1 MDMLADLK
9 HLWLVPAFKTLLIA
23 RIISNFGNGLGP
35 IALAFGVLNLEDA
48 TASSLS
54 IVMAAQMV
62 PMVLFMLFGGV
73 IADRF
78 PRAMVVGV
86 SDVLLSAFVI
96 ANGVMLIN
104 GTATVFSLAVIA
116 FISGSLNALWWP
128 AFAGLMPEIVAEEDL
143 QSANAV
149 VGLGVNG
156 ANIAGTVVGGILVAG
171 IGAGW
176 ALVVDGISFFIAG
189 LMVFTLRKYGKT
201 RVQNEHSPTVYVDLV
216 HGWKEFSSR
225 SWVVAVVAGYAIL
238 NMIFESVFAVVGP
251 VHAEQEL
258 GGPKPWSW
266 ILATLSVGML
276 TGVLVSLKIRPKHP
290 LLIAISA
297 QVGVAGWILTMGV
310 TNWVPLIMVSAF
322 FAGIAFDFF
331 FVLWQTAMQTHIPR
345 ESLSRVTSYDAVGSL
360 ALAPLGLIV
369 AGPLTEKFGTS
380 TTLIAMGLVF
390 IAILG
395 AILVVPAVR
404 QLEGN
409 STDSTENQPE
419 TLNS

>member
-1 MDMLADLK
+1 MLADLK
-9 HLWLVPAFKTLLIA
+9 RLWLVPAFKTLLIA

-35 IALAFGVLNLEDA
+35 IALAFGVLGLEGA

-54 IVMAAQMV
+54 IVMAAQLG

-116 FISGSLNALWWP
+116 FISGSLNAMWWP
-128 AFAGLMPEIVAEEDL
+128 AFAGLIPEIVDEEDL
-143 QSANAV
+143 QSANSV
-149 VGLGVNG
+149 VALGANG
-156 ANIAGTVVGGILVAG
+156 ANITGTVAGGIIVAG

-176 ALVVDGISFFIAG
+176 ALVADGISFLIAG
-189 LMVFTLRKYGKT
+189 LLVFTLRKYGKT
-201 RVQNEHSPTVYVDLV
+201 REQNEHSPTVYDDLV

-225 SWVVAVVAGYAIL
+225 SWVVAVVAGYAII

-258 GGPKPWSW
+258 GGPRPWSW
-266 ILATLSVGML
+266 ILAALSAGMVA
-276 TGVLVSLKIRPKHP
+276 GVLVSLKVRPKHP

-297 QVGVAGWILTMGV
+297 QVAVAGWILTMGV

-345 ESLSRVTSYDAVGSL
+345 ESLSRVSSYDAFGSL
-360 ALAPLGLIV
+360 ALAPIGLIV

-390 IAILG
+390 IALLG
-395 AILVVPAVR
+395 AVLAVPGVR
-404 QLEGN
+404 RLEGKPAELA
-409 STDSTENQPE
+409 ENQPE
-419 TLNS
+419 PLNS

>member
-1 MDMLADLK
+1 MLADLK
-9 HLWLVPAFKTLLIA
+9 RLWLVPAFKTLLIA

-35 IALAFGVLNLEDA
+35 IALAFGVLSLEEA

-54 IVMAAQMV
+54 IVMAAQMG

-73 IADRF
+73 VADRF

-96 ANGVMLIN
+96 ANGIMLIN

-156 ANIAGTVVGGILVAG
+156 ANIAGTVTGGILVAG

-176 ALVVDGISFFIAG
+176 ALVADGLTFLIAG

-201 RVQNEHSPTVYVDLV
+201 REQTEHSPTVFTDLV
-216 HGWKEFSSR
+216 HGWREFSSR

-251 VHAEQEL
+251 VHAEEEL

-266 ILATLSVGML
+266 ILAALSVGML
-276 TGVLVSLKIRPKHP
+276 AGVLFSLKIRPKHP
-290 LLIAISA
+290 LVIALSA
-297 QVGVAGWILTMGV
+297 QVAVAGWILTMGV
-310 TNWVPLIMVSAF
+310 TNWIPLIMVSAF

-331 FVLWQTAMQTHIPR
+331 FVLWQTAIQTHIPR
-345 ESLSRVTSYDAVGSL
+345 ESLSRVSSYDAVGSL

-380 TTLIAMGLVF
+380 TTLIAMGLLF
-390 IAILG
+390 IVILG
-395 AILVVPAVR
+395 AILTVPGVR
-404 QLEGN
+404 HLEGKPPELA
-409 STDSTENQPE
+409 ENLPE
-419 TLNS
+419 TQNF

>member
-1 MDMLADLK
+1 
-9 HLWLVPAFKTLLIA
+9 LVPAFKTLLIA

-35 IALAFGVLNLEDA
+35 IALAFGVLGLEGA

-54 IVMAAQMV
+54 IVMAAQLG

-86 SDVLLSAFVI
+86 SDVLLSAFVVT
-96 ANGVMLIN
+96 NGIMLIN
-104 GTATVFSLAVIA
+104 GTATVTSLAIIA
-116 FISGSLNALWWP
+116 FISGSLNAMWWP
-128 AFAGLMPEIVAEEDL
+128 AFAGLIPEIVEEEDL
-143 QSANAV
+143 QSANSV
-149 VGLGVNG
+149 VALGANG
-156 ANIAGTVVGGILVAG
+156 ANITGTVAGGIIVAG

-176 ALVVDGISFFIAG
+176 AMVADGISFFIAG
-189 LMVFTLRKYGKT
+189 LLVFTLRKYGKT
-201 RVQNEHSPTVYVDLV
+201 RVQTEHSPTVYADLV

-225 SWVVAVVAGYAIL
+225 SWVVAVVAGYAII

-266 ILATLSVGML
+266 ILAALSAGMIA
-276 TGVLVSLKIRPKHP
+276 GVLVSLKIRPKHP

-297 QVGVAGWILTMGV
+297 QVAVAGWILTMGV

-345 ESLSRVTSYDAVGSL
+345 ESLSRVSSYDAFGSL
-360 ALAPLGLIV
+360 ALAPIGLIV
-369 AGPLTEKFGTS
+369 AGPLTEKYGTS
-380 TTLIAMGLVF
+380 TTLIAMGIVF
-390 IAILG
+390 IALLG
-395 AILVVPAVR
+395 AVLAVPGVR
-404 QLEGN
+404 RLEGKPRELPE
-409 STDSTENQPE
+409 SQPE
-419 TLNS
+419 PSNL

>member
-1 MDMLADLK
+1 MVSDLK
-9 HLWLVPAFKTLLIA
+9 RLWRVPAFRTLLIA

-35 IALAFGVLNLEDA
+35 IALAFGVLGLEDA

-54 IVMAAQMV
+54 IVMAAQLG

-78 PRAMVVGV
+78 PRALVVGA
-86 SDVLLSAFVI
+86 SDILLSGFVI
-96 ANGVMLIN
+96 ANGLMLIS
-104 GTATVFSLAVIA
+104 GSATIFSLAVIA

-128 AFAGLMPEIVAEEDL
+128 AFAGLVPEIVDEEDL
-143 QSANAV
+143 QSANSV
-149 VGLGVNG
+149 VALGANG
-156 ANIAGTVVGGILVAG
+156 ANISGTVVGGIIVAG

-176 ALVVDGISFFIAG
+176 AMVTDGISFLIAG
-189 LMVFTLRKYGKT
+189 LLVFTLRKYGKT
-201 RVQNEHSPTVYVDLV
+201 REQSEHSPTVFDDLV

-225 SWVVAVVAGYAIL
+225 SWVVAVVAGYAII

-251 VHAEQEL
+251 VHAEQSL

-266 ILATLSVGML
+266 ILAALSAGMMA
-276 TGVLVSLKIRPKHP
+276 GVLVSLKVRPKHP
-290 LLIAISA
+290 ILIALSA
-297 QVGVAGWILTMGV
+297 QLAVAIWILIMGV
-310 TNWVPLIMVSAF
+310 TNWIPFIMVSAF

-331 FVLWQTAMQTHIPR
+331 YVLWQTAMQSHIPR
-345 ESLSRVTSYDAVGSL
+345 ESLSRVSSYDAFGSL

-395 AILVVPAVR
+395 VVLAVPAIR
-404 QLEGN
+404 HLEAKPPEIA
-409 STDSTENQPE
+409 ENQA
-419 TLNS
+419 

>member
-1 MDMLADLK
+1 MVSDLK
-9 HLWLVPAFKTLLIA
+9 RLWRVPAFRTLLIA

-35 IALAFGVLNLEDA
+35 IALAFGVLGLEDA

-54 IVMAAQMV
+54 IVMAAQLG

-78 PRAMVVGV
+78 PRALVVGA
-86 SDVLLSAFVI
+86 SDILLSGFVI
-96 ANGVMLIN
+96 ANGLMLIS
-104 GTATVFSLAVIA
+104 GSATIFSLAVIA

-128 AFAGLMPEIVAEEDL
+128 AFAGLVPEIVDEEDL
-143 QSANAV
+143 QSANSV
-149 VGLGVNG
+149 VALGANG
-156 ANIAGTVVGGILVAG
+156 ANITGTVVGGIIVAG

-176 ALVVDGISFFIAG
+176 AMVTDGISFLIAG
-189 LMVFTLRKYGKT
+189 LLVFTLRKYGKT
-201 RVQNEHSPTVYVDLV
+201 REQSEHSPTVFDDLV

-225 SWVVAVVAGYAIL
+225 SWVVAVVAGYAII

-251 VHAEQEL
+251 VHAEQSL

-266 ILATLSVGML
+266 ILAALSAGMMA
-276 TGVLVSLKIRPKHP
+276 GVLVSLKVRPKHP
-290 LLIAISA
+290 ILIALSA
-297 QVGVAGWILTMGV
+297 QLAVAIWILIMGV
-310 TNWVPLIMVSAF
+310 TNWIPFIMVSAF

-331 FVLWQTAMQTHIPR
+331 YVLWQTAMQSHIPR
-345 ESLSRVTSYDAVGSL
+345 ESLSRVSSYDAFGSL

-369 AGPLTEKFGTS
+369 AGPLAEKFGTS

-395 AILVVPAVR
+395 VVLAVPAIR
-404 QLEGN
+404 HLEAKPPEIA
-409 STDSTENQPE
+409 ENQA
-419 TLNS
+419 

>member
-1 MDMLADLK
+1 MLADLK
-9 HLWLVPAFKTLLIA
+9 RLWLVPAFKTLLIA

-35 IALAFGVLNLEDA
+35 IALAFGVLGLEGA

-54 IVMAAQMV
+54 IVMAAQMG

-73 IADRF
+73 VADRF

-86 SDVLLSAFVI
+86 SDVLLSGFVI

-104 GTATVFSLAVIA
+104 GSATVLSLAVIA
-116 FISGSLNALWWP
+116 FISGTVNAVWWP

-143 QSANAV
+143 QSANSV

-156 ANIAGTVVGGILVAG
+156 ANIAGTVSGGILVAS

-176 ALVVDGISFFIAG
+176 AMTVDGVSFLIAG

-201 RVQNEHSPTVYVDLV
+201 REQTEHSPTVFTDLV
-216 HGWKEFSSR
+216 HGWREFSSR

-251 VHAEQEL
+251 VHAEEEL
-258 GGPKPWSW
+258 GGAKPWSW
-266 ILATLSVGML
+266 ILAALSLGML
-276 TGVLVSLKIRPKHP
+276 AGVIFTLKIRPKHP
-290 LLIAISA
+290 LVIALSA
-297 QVGVAGWILTMGV
+297 QVGVVGWILTMGV

-331 FVLWQTAMQTHIPR
+331 IVLWQTAIQTHIPR
-345 ESLSRVTSYDAVGSL
+345 ESLSRVSSYDAVGSL

-390 IAILG
+390 IVVLG
-395 AILVVPAVR
+395 AILTVPGVR
-404 QLEGN
+404 HLEAKPPELA
-409 STDSTENQPE
+409 ENLPE
-419 TLNS
+419 TQNS